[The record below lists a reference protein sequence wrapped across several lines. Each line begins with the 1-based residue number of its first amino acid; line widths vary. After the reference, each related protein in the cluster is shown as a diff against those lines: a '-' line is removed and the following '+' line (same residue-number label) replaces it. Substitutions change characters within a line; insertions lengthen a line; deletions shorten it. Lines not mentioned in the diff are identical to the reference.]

1 MKALYL
7 LFIAVTFLYATQS
20 EITISNQKYRI
31 SEDSYNEYGEKGS
44 TLTLYSA
51 DSKTAVLSFTTYEKY
66 GGCGKR
72 NYKESIY
79 DVDGESL
86 TIYDKWSGYD
96 ISGYREMIYHFKDGK
111 AKLISSKF
119 YIIDK
124 SMENGQKVK
133 NMLLKTS
140 KDSKQ
145 EEILKHYINSIER
158 AYKGEFLFK
167 KDKDELIARVERAFE
182 KSMKDRWGR

>member
-7 LFIAVTFLYATQS
+7 LLIAVAFLYANQV
-20 EITISNQKYRI
+20 EVTISDQKYI
-31 SEDSYNEYGEKGS
+31 VSEDSYNEYGEKGS
-44 TLTLYSA
+44 TLTLYNA
-51 DSKTAVLSFTTYEKY
+51 NSKTAVLSFTTYERY

-72 NYKESIY
+72 NYKESVYEIA
-79 DVDGESL
+79 GENL

-96 ISGYREMIYHFKDGK
+96 IKGYRKMVYHFEGGR

-124 SMENGQKVK
+124 SMENGKEVEK
-133 NMLLKTS
+133 LLKLRS

-145 EEILKHYINSIER
+145 EEALKHYIDSMER
-158 AYKGEFLFK
+158 SYKGEFIIGEA
-167 KDKDELIARVERAFE
+167 KDELSASVERAFE